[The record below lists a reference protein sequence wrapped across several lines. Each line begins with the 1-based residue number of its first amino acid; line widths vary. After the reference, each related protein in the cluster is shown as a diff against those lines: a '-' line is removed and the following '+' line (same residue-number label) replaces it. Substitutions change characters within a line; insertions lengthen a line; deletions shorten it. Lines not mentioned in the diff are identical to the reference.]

1 MNIGSIEAV
10 SKLQEVNTISMFLAR
25 DAVKLLDSSNG
36 ASPEELEKL
45 TQVVE
50 KLIKAAQDLKSLI
63 PATK

>member
-36 ASPEELEKL
+36 ASPEDLEKL